1 MQAFRERQVSILFN
15 NNNSNNN
22 NNNGNFL
29 EKMFIIYGWGWGV
42 AKCGRTYVMSELG
55 FGCQAELEA
64 VSLSLSLLMSHCS
77 TSSTKPPSA
86 LQC

>member
-1 MQAFRERQVSILFN
+1 MVILLKKRLLFM
-15 NNNSNNN
+15 
-22 NNNGNFL
+22 GGA
-29 EKMFIIYGWGWGV
+29 EGV
-42 AKCGRTYVMSELG
+42 ANCGRTYVMSELG